1 MVSVRLWLSWNLV
14 ARHPQGPTPP
24 PDAEITQNTRWSQ
37 VWPEVHVSGRKNIHI
52 NILTWN
58 NNGRLQNQKQQKEHL
73 KWSETRSFQTPGI
86 NTLFKMSCPNPPPTQ
101 PHHLTASL
109 LSPWNVLSDNTLSS
123 THFLVTSVT
132 ILTFYLCFGGKIFAK
147 KLYLRTR
154 KNQTLQMMMIK

>member
-1 MVSVRLWLSWNLV
+1 MVSLRLWLSWNLV
-14 ARHPQGPTPP
+14 AKHLQGPTLP
-24 PDAEITQNTRWSQ
+24 PDADITQNTRWSQ
-37 VWPEVHVSGRKNIHI
+37 VWSEVHVLGRKNIHI

-86 NTLFKMSCPNPPPTQ
+86 NTLLKCPALTVPPPHCLALQ
-101 PHHLTASL
+101 PTKFSI
-109 LSPWNVLSDNTLSS
+109 WYTLSS
-123 THFLVTSVT
+123 THFLVVIITSVT
-132 ILTFYLCFGGKIFAK
+132 ILTFWYLCFGGKIFVK